1 MSPAETDRNNDRTA
15 ESSPAQLQAQLGVLR
30 ERLREA
36 EETLNAIRNGDVDAV
51 VVSGNDNVP
60 RVYTLETADESYR
73 LLVQEMQEGA
83 LTLSGSGDILYCNSR
98 LAKLVGLESAR
109 IIGGSLRPF
118 VAASEWPAILDM
130 IRNEDKGEIEI
141 TGANGE

>member
-1 MSPAETDRNNDRTA
+1 MSPTSGTSVSDIRDIG
-15 ESSPAQLQAQLGVLR
+15 SSRKDLMEVNAALR

-36 EETLNAIRNGDVDAV
+36 EETLAAIRNGDVDAV

-83 LTLSGSGDILYCNSR
+83 LTLTRAGDILYCNLR
-98 LAKLVGLESAR
+98 LAQLVGSESAR
-109 IIGGSLRPF
+109 IIGGSLRHF
-118 VAASEWPAILDM
+118 IAEDDWLVVARM
-130 IRNEDKGEIEI
+130 IE
-141 TGANGE
+141 